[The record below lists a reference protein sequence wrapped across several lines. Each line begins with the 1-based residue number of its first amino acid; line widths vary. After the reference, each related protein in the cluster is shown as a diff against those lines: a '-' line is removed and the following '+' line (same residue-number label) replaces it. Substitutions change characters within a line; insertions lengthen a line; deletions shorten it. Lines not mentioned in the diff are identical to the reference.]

1 MNPLRRTHRLRFS
14 LVLIAVSLGLVLT
27 ACSDSQSAVVAKT
40 PEVGVVTLSARPL
53 TLESELAGRT
63 SAFMVAQIR
72 PQVGGLLQKRTF
84 TEGAQVRAGELL
96 YQIDPASYQA
106 AYASA
111 QASVARSAATV
122 DAARLKAK
130 RQSDLLA
137 IEAISKQD
145 HEDAQVALQQA
156 QADLAAAQAA
166 LDTARINLEHT
177 RITSPISGRVET
189 STVTAGALLT
199 ANQETALTTVQQLD
213 PIYVDIPQSSAEVLQ
228 LRKDLASGR
237 LTGGNAT
244 TTRIQLILEDGSVYA
259 HEGRLQFSGVTVNT
273 TTGAVTLRALLPNP
287 EHLLLPGMYVRARLE
302 KGSDPQALLVPQPAI
317 ARNNAGQAT
326 ALVVTAD
333 NKIEQRSVTVAEVVG
348 QNWRVIDGLA
358 AGERVVVEGS
368 AKVRTGQSVHAVDVK
383 MAASAA
389 KAANPSAV
397 ANAVVKTAAAN

>member
-40 PEVGVVTLSARPL
+40 PEVGVVTLSAHPL

-72 PQVGGLLQKRTF
+72 PQVGGLLQKRAF

-111 QASVARSAATV
+111 QASLARSAATV

-156 QADLAAAQAA
+156 QADLASAQAA

-273 TTGAVTLRALLPNP
+273 TTGAVTLRALRPNP
-287 EHLLLPGMYVRARLE
+287 EQLLLPGMYVRARLE

-333 NKIEQRSVTVAEVVG
+333 NKIEQRSVTVAEVIG

-368 AKVRTGQSVHAVDVK
+368 AKVRAGQSVHAVDVK

-397 ANAVVKTAAAN
+397 ANAVVKTAAAK